1 MSVDAVAGRGG
12 GDMQVCRI
20 LHLYGS
26 ASFNVRDA
34 HRRTLPRWRT
44 GRGPKGGGLRS
55 AAMDEPSLAYP
66 LDDVQ
71 VLDLSTGIAGAYCA
85 KLLADAGADVLKI
98 EPVEGDPLRRHH
110 VGERAGLLYAFL
122 HTSTRSAVLTDDE
135 IRALYAAF
143 DLVIDSSAPG
153 ALEARGLGYAALA
166 DANPGATLITI
177 TPFGH
182 TGPWADRAA
191 TEFTLLAA
199 GGSTA
204 TRGLPGRPLVNGGGR
219 IGEWM
224 GGVNAAVAAAAALRR
239 ARFTGRG
246 DHIDLSLL
254 EAVTPTCSN
263 VQTLWGSM
271 SGSDAAAPR
280 LEIPSI
286 EPTLDGYVGF
296 CIFTGQ
302 QWQDFC
308 LLIGQPDLADDPILA
323 TMGGRIENPA
333 LVRPHIA
340 AYTTART
347 TAEVIEEAS
356 ALRIPVAHV
365 GNGASLP
372 EFDHFIERGV
382 YVDNPGGGFRQPRIP
397 WRVHGQPSRPFTPAP
412 ERGADSP
419 APLLRQFLRHGPP
432 EIRSSSDVAV
442 SMADDAWPLTG
453 VRVVDM
459 TAFWAGPYATFAL
472 SCLGA
477 DVIHVESIQ
486 RADGMRFGSVKA
498 PGTDQWWEWGPTFHS
513 ANAGKRSITLD
524 LQRSEGRSLLR
535 RLVEVSDV
543 VVENYSPRVFDQW
556 GLTWAELRSWN
567 PRIVVVRMPAF
578 GLDGPWR
585 DRVGFAQTME
595 QTSGMAW
602 LTGYADVEP
611 MNARGPCDPLAG
623 LHATFAAIV
632 ALAQRERTG
641 EGCLVEATMVE
652 TALNAAAEQ
661 VIEFTGNGVLLT
673 RDANH
678 EPAYG
683 LQGTFRCVD
692 TPADTVGVVAI
703 AAADR
708 AQRAALSALVGTTLT
723 DDHELFDRV
732 LSEWCAS
739 RPLLDTVELLAAHGV
754 PAAAVAG
761 CRTSD
766 RNPQIRSRGFF
777 EDVDHAVVGTHSI
790 PAFPVV
796 FGRQP
801 ARRFARPAPLLGEHN
816 AEVLGGLLGL
826 DDTELASLAEAG
838 IIGTRPLGL

>member
-1 MSVDAVAGRGG
+1 
-12 GDMQVCRI
+12 
-20 LHLYGS
+20 
-26 ASFNVRDA
+26 
-34 HRRTLPRWRT
+34 
-44 GRGPKGGGLRS
+44 
-55 AAMDEPSLAYP
+55 MDEPSVAYP
-66 LDDVQ
+66 LDDVR

-98 EPVEGDPLRRHH
+98 EPAEGDPLRRHG
-110 VGERAGLLYAFL
+110 VGARKGLLYAFL

-135 IRALYAAF
+135 IRAHYRTV
-143 DLVIDSSAPG
+143 DLVLDSSEPG
-153 ALEARGLGYAALA
+153 ALDQRNLAFTALRN
-166 DANPGATLITI
+166 ANPSATLLTI
-177 TPFGH
+177 TPFGL
-182 TGPWADRAA
+182 TGPWAGRAA

-204 TRGLPGRPLVNGGGR
+204 TRGLPGRALVNGGGR

-224 GGVNAAVAAAAALRR
+224 GGINAAVAAAAALRR
-239 ARFTGRG
+239 ALLTGRG
-246 DHIDLSLL
+246 DHLDLSLL

-308 LLIGQPDLADDPILA
+308 LLIGQPDLADDPILS

-356 ALRIPVAHV
+356 ALRIPVAYV
-365 GNGASLP
+365 GNGATLP

-382 YVDNPGGGFRQPRIP
+382 YVDNPGGNFRQPRIP
-397 WRVHGQPSRPFTPAP
+397 WRIHGQPPRPFTPAP
-412 ERGADSP
+412 VLGSSPLNHER
-419 APLLRQFLRHGPP
+419 RQKPSVSGPSTP
-432 EIRSSSDVAV
+432 
-442 SMADDAWPLTG
+442 MTDDAWPLTG

-486 RADGMRFGSVKA
+486 RADGMRFGSVKP

-524 LQRSEGRSLLR
+524 LQRSEGRALLR
-535 RLVEVSDV
+535 RLIEVSDV
-543 VVENYSPRVFDQW
+543 IVENYSPRVFDQW
-556 GLTWAELRSWN
+556 GLTWDELHSWN

-632 ALAQRERTG
+632 ALAQRDRTG

-661 VIEFTGNGVLLT
+661 VIEFTGNGLLLT

-683 LQGTFRCVD
+683 LQGTFRCAD
-692 TPADTVGVVAI
+692 TPANTVGVIAI
-703 AAADR
+703 AAADA
-708 AQRAALSALVGTTLT
+708 AQRAALGALVGVTLT

-732 LSEWCAS
+732 LAEWCAP
-739 RPLLDTVELLAAHGV
+739 RPLLDTVELLSASGV

-777 EDVDHAVVGTHSI
+777 EDVTHAVVGTHAI

-801 ARRFARPAPLLGEHN
+801 TRRFARPAPLLGEHN

-826 DDTELASLAEAG
+826 DDTELAALAEAG
-838 IIGTRPLGL
+838 VIGTRPLGL